1 MADQVVRNE
10 LIPEGTM
17 STDLEREQLTA
28 RANLKIVVKHLAEIH
43 AEAEVPASQSQR
55 LLDIPAAVSN
65 LAGPALTLGVASY
78 FGIPW
83 WAASLLAVGQLI
95 VTRVRRC

>member
-1 MADQVVRNE
+1 
-10 LIPEGTM
+10 M
-17 STDLEREQLTA
+17 STDLERKQPGA
-28 RANLKIVVKHLAEIH
+28 RANLKIVVKPLAEIH

-55 LLDIPAAVSN
+55 LLDIPVALSSV
-65 LAGPALTLGVASY
+65 AGPALTLGVASY

-95 VTRVRRC
+95 FTRVRRW